1 MKKKILT
8 SLIASSLL
16 AISLFAADDTV
27 VDSKTTQQQT
37 QAKVD
42 MGADVANLNNAI
54 STDSKPVATTSQD
67 KRSAEEIL
75 NDVME
80 NYIDQN
86 NLRDRYDYVGSA
98 IGTASVNQT
107 NSNYVDS
114 AQLAFEKALIK
125 AQAEYISFISANTK
139 VDKSLN
145 IDSTQGSTANEIDTD
160 ADKPKQGT
168 QAAIDAKQKALDEA
182 KLDNQLK
189 EQGLNPNDFATPEEK
204 KKALLSQQMTIK
216 KLNHRFW

>member
-1 MKKKILT
+1 
-8 SLIASSLL
+8 
-16 AISLFAADDTV
+16 
-27 VDSKTTQQQT
+27 
-37 QAKVD
+37 
-42 MGADVANLNNAI
+42 
-54 STDSKPVATTSQD
+54 
-67 KRSAEEIL
+67 
-75 NDVME
+75 
-80 NYIDQN
+80 
-86 NLRDRYDYVGSA
+86 DRYDYVGSA

-139 VDKSLN
+139 VNKSLN
-145 IDSTQGSTANEIDTD
+145 IDSTQGSTANEIDTY

-182 KLDNQLK
+182 KLDSQLK

-216 KLNHRFW
+216 SLTTGFGNLSGLLPIKTFVVEKDGNAAIGVVVIYSDKIKGMFEDIKHGNEPVIVGKGGQSPSDLYKDKSGEDM